1 MFHGTSSCFLEK
13 IISDG
18 LLANPPQKNWHGF
31 YETLEGVYFACGL
44 SHAYFFAK
52 KCSSANNGN
61 PLIVIADI
69 DPSCAIAD
77 EDNIIKLAR
86 WSLDFCNDKYEL
98 ELFKYNF
105 FKLISE
111 IEGILIEDNLKIRI
125 DPILN
130 LIFKYE
136 IIRRQ
141 NGYYKNLIN
150 QCDKLSHILKSKILS
165 SKKSIYEK
173 SFRIIDDI
181 KINQNKNSIISIV
194 EFLKDNSIK
203 IVYGED
209 KIPNTFFFQL
219 RKMIGNFIV

>member
-13 IISDG
+13 IILEG
-18 LLANPPQKNWHGF
+18 LLPNPPQKNWHGF
-31 YETLEGVYFACGL
+31 YETLKGVYFACSL

-52 KCSSANNGN
+52 KSSNNYSGN
-61 PLIVIADI
+61 PLVVIADI

-86 WSLDFCNDKYEL
+86 WSLDLCNDRHEF
-98 ELFKYNF
+98 ELFKSNF
-105 FKLISE
+105 FRLINE
-111 IEGILIEDNLKIRI
+111 IEGVLIEKELKIKI

-136 IIRRQ
+136 IIRRK
-141 NGYYKNLIN
+141 NGDYKNLIN
-150 QCDKLSHILKSKILS
+150 QCDNLSHILKSKILN

-173 SFRIIDDI
+173 SFRVIEDV
-181 KINQNKNSIISIV
+181 KINKNKNSIVSIV
-194 EFLKDNSIK
+194 EFLKGDSIK
-203 IVYGED
+203 IVYGKD

-219 RKMIGNFIV
+219 RKMIGNFTL